1 MLEIFGGRDQTDV
14 TVYLLLCI
22 AREVETFS
30 RGEYA
35 EIEGASVYFSRVSS
49 THYLFSLLS

>member
-14 TVYLLLCI
+14 TVYLLLCV